1 MPLVARDLIAGGPLV
16 YGVLLGA
23 FGIGAVVGALANGPL
38 RRRLSNEWIV
48 RSASLGLA
56 VGTAAVGTSS
66 VMPVTIVA
74 LMLAGV
80 GWVLALST
88 FNVTVQMASPR
99 WVVARGLALYHMSA
113 FGGMA
118 AGSLIFGIIAE
129 EHGVA
134 VALLAA
140 AVLQA
145 ASALLGS
152 RLPLPQIEDRSEGRR
167 VGKECGRTCRPRG
180 SP

>member
-66 VMPVTIVA
+66 VMPVSIVA

-80 GWVLALST
+80 GRELALST
-88 FNVTVQMASPR
+88 VHGTVHEPNSGEERQSGAGR
-99 WVVARGLALYHMSA
+99 VVPC
-113 FGGMA
+113 
-118 AGSLIFGIIAE
+118 
-129 EHGVA
+129 
-134 VALLAA
+134 
-140 AVLQA
+140 
-145 ASALLGS
+145 GS
-152 RLPLPQIEDRSEGRR
+152 RITQ
-167 VGKECGRTCRPRG
+167 KK
-180 SP
+180 